1 MGMDLD
7 EFESRMSR
15 IDTLDRG
22 DLARL
27 ALEFLH
33 GRNIR
38 QVAYHHLP
46 PLGAPDARTAR
57 VLSDGFSPE
66 IMEMYAVGRSK
77 GTTPVLNYVQQNPE
91 PVYWDEIESRRVLT
105 PCEKAYVSILR
116 EAGAV
121 YGLSMQVFGPH
132 GRNAIFSLGLEPGRT
147 RLDVETLRAVQ
158 TACQSVHQRYCA
170 LLLPTLGETPELS
183 PREAEVLA
191 WIAQGKSNAT
201 VGEILGISAHTVDAH
216 LRRIYLKL
224 GVFDRVSAAL
234 RGLGFGLIQPTA

>member
-1 MGMDLD
+1 MDLD
-7 EFESRMSR
+7 EFERRMSR
-15 IDTLDRG
+15 IDTLEHAHIAG
-22 DLARL
+22 LLLA
-27 ALEFLH
+27 FLH
-33 GRNIR
+33 QRGIR

-46 PLGAPDARTAR
+46 PLGAPDAKTTRI
-57 VLSDGFSPE
+57 LSDGFSPE
-66 IMEMYAVGRSK
+66 IVQMYAAGRSR
-77 GTTPVLNYVQQNPE
+77 GTTPVVNYVQQNPD

-105 PCEKAYVSILR
+105 PSEKAYVSILR

-121 YGLSMQVFGPH
+121 HGLSMQVFGPH
-132 GRNAIFSLGLEPGRT
+132 GRNAIFSLGLEPGLT

-158 TACQSVHQRYCA
+158 VACQSAHQRYCA

-234 RGLGFGLIQPTA
+234 RGLGFGLIQPTP

>member
-1 MGMDLD
+1 MDLD

-15 IDTLDRG
+15 IDTLDYAHLAGLLLAFLRQRG
-22 DLARL
+22 IH
-27 ALEFLH
+27 E
-33 GRNIR
+33 
-38 QVAYHHLP
+38 VAYHHLP
-46 PLGAPDARTAR
+46 PLGAPDARTPR
-57 VLSDGFSPE
+57 ILSHGFSPE
-66 IMEMYAVGRSK
+66 VLELAAAGRDS
-77 GTTPVLNYVQQNPE
+77 GTTPVASYVQQNPD
-91 PVYWDEIESRRVLT
+91 PIYWDEIEGRRALSAR
-105 PCEKAYVSILR
+105 EKAHLAIMR

-121 YGLSMQVFGPH
+121 NGLSMQVFGPH
-132 GRNAIFSLGLEPGRT
+132 GRNAIFSLGLGPDVL

-158 TACQSVHQRYCA
+158 TACQSAHQRYCA
-170 LLLPTLGETPELS
+170 LLIPTLGETPELS

-191 WIAQGKSNAT
+191 WVAQGKSNAS